1 MTSDFW
7 DDYIMGCASH
17 LVNGLYPHVFSWN
30 IILNGLYMNMY
41 IYIYIYGLITLTNWD
56 AQCRIDSR
64 KLSHLLSGVRSTHGF
79 LEDLE
84 VWWDARLQATHLGK

>member
-1 MTSDFW
+1 
-7 DDYIMGCASH
+7 
-17 LVNGLYPHVFSWN
+17 
-30 IILNGLYMNMY
+30 MY
-41 IYIYIYGLITLTNWD
+41 IYIYIYGLKTLTNWD

-84 VWWDARLQATHLGK
+84 VWWDARLQATHLGKLKNISLTWILRPFGDDFP